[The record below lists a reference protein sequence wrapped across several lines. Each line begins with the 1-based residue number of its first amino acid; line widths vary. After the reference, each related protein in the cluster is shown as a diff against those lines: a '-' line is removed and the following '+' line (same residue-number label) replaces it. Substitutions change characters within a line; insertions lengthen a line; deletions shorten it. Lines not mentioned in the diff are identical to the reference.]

1 MSRKSAAPPRTDLS
15 GPAIAQAPF
24 AKDDGFVKTDLT
36 PVDAPSIR
44 SRPVYAP
51 LEARPGAL
59 HLIVADG
66 EGAEAVTA
74 MLAGAPDAGTLLASA
89 HIMYCPG
96 PNGTDL
102 SGQLDALGAMQFFR
116 APTIPALLPRL
127 QRVLADAH
135 MGTQFYLAGTE
146 GLIGQAERAIM
157 QTGFPFAAIQK
168 EQRGSTLRRVQCV
181 HCKGITENVAT
192 DPFQCSHCGLNLFVR
207 DHYSRRIAAF
217 QGVNIDAEDPGEVP
231 APVVRFQ

>member
-1 MSRKSAAPPRTDLS
+1 MT
-15 GPAIAQAPF
+15 
-24 AKDDGFVKTDLT
+24 LT
-36 PVDAPSIR
+36 PVTPTMK

-51 LEARPGAL
+51 LMPRAGSL

-66 EGAEAVTA
+66 EGAVAVTD
-74 MLAGAPDAGTLLASA
+74 MLTGSADAGSLLTSA

-102 SGQLDALGAMQFFR
+102 SARLDTLGAPQFFR

-127 QRVLADAH
+127 ARVLADAR

-168 EQRGSTLRRVQCV
+168 EHRGSTVRRMQCV

-192 DPFQCSHCGLNLFVR
+192 DPFKCSHCGLNLFVR
-207 DHYSRRIAAF
+207 DHYSRRMAAF
-217 QGVNIDAEDPGEVP
+217 QAVCVDAEDPGQIPE
-231 APVVRFQ
+231 PVVRFK

>member
-1 MSRKSAAPPRTDLS
+1 MDA
-15 GPAIAQAPF
+15 
-24 AKDDGFVKTDLT
+24 VKTDLT

-51 LEARPGAL
+51 LEPRPGDA

-66 EGAEAVTA
+66 EGADAVTGMLA
-74 MLAGAPDAGTLLASA
+74 RTTDVAALLAGA
-89 HIMYCPG
+89 HVIYCPG

-102 SGQLDALGAMQFFR
+102 SDRLDALGAAQFYR

-127 QRVLADAH
+127 QRVLSDAR
-135 MGTQFYLAGTE
+135 MGTQFYLAGSE

-157 QTGFPFAAIQK
+157 ATGFPHDAIQK
-168 EQRGSTLRRVQCV
+168 EHRGSTLRRVQCV
-181 HCKGITENVAT
+181 HCKGITENVAI
-192 DPFQCSHCGLNLFVR
+192 DPFPCSHCGLHLFVR

-217 QGVNIDAEDPGEVP
+217 QGVNIDAEDPGELP
-231 APVVRFQ
+231 EPVVRFR